1 MAFKDL
7 TDILAREY
15 GLPASRTYD
24 LVNRYHALL
33 AETLERDGKV
43 GLPHIGVL
51 SLKHRPPRDI
61 VNPLT
66 GKRSRI
72 DERLRVGFRA
82 ATDLIRRLNS
92 PSDEA

>member
-15 GLPASRTYD
+15 DLPASRTYE

-33 AETLERDGKV
+33 EETLARDGKV

-51 SLKHRPPRDI
+51 SLKHRPARDL
-61 VNPLT
+61 VNPAT
-66 GKRSRI
+66 GTRSRI
-72 DERLRVGFRA
+72 DERIRVGFRA

-92 PSDEA
+92 PTT